1 MSKKRIT
8 KLIVILILMLGFLI
22 IPLKV
27 SGATFKEGFDTGD
40 GYNNGRGVMGIY
52 KAIYNQGYSW
62 LDAPSYYIGGDGD
75 NSDAYWQ
82 GEAGITA
89 AELNAIGLNSS
100 KKIIN
105 SKFGACVGHQSQN
118 PTKNDNRK
126 LVRAININLDNSYG
140 EQYKHGKQNNFSALP
155 LDVLTLAVGAQY
167 ATTNSDGLYKKALIS
182 YWRDNKTKFIIDGTA
197 RNYLSHSSDSG
208 EEADATKI
216 GEIKQRASEIASQKL
231 ETKSTDKD
239 LIYVIYDESS
249 NYTFIGPYKITT
261 TGVNWDTL
269 KAKITTEVGTTYDVA
284 TFTFDKKTI
293 YTLDGKVPNPD
304 PYKSGTISSDTFYIA
319 ISGKIDGAVKTVQL
333 RRIYWSVRAR
343 VVSVLGIAQGGQN
356 FILFEG
362 QPVNGWIYLNLP
374 KPQGIELKIEK
385 RDKDTGTELPG
396 AVFVVQDVNTK
407 EYIANTQGGA
417 VSRVKEPNKD
427 FDNVTKLASGS
438 IFRIDKDGTYRYL
451 EIQQQKIATGSPNSY
466 YEIATPEKPIEVG
479 TIKVENFKVTEATGN
494 ISYEASSN
502 GTRTTVTLKNSKKYF
517 CFQVYKTD
525 TKTEETLH
533 NAKFV
538 VKHVDSGKYVK
549 FDNKSEAQYV
559 DGIKSATQFS
569 IPAGKEYAEVDFLTK
584 EGKYEI
590 YEVRRENDS
599 YLYVSVDK
607 PLLKGRTK
615 DESPAKIGKTYE
627 FHLHN
632 PKIYRNVLIKKL
644 DAEKNTELAN
654 MKLVIYDEI
663 EKKYFVEGTEESGSS
678 LTNDIRKAT
687 CYVTRVGG
695 NSVKNLPLYQD
706 NDPTKE
712 KKKYSIWE
720 VQSDTENGF
729 RYASYDEPVK
739 LPLRLKGVDKQ
750 TYIFTLNETEKNQ
763 TFEVTAVNSR
773 IYKNIKLVKLDKD
786 SGKEIEGVGLVIHD
800 DTNDQYF
807 IQGDKGKASSAT
819 KDIREATLY
828 ITKKGGVNANK
839 LPKGRK
845 YSIWEVKSSPESGYS
860 ETSYDKPLQVRR
872 EIQIPLDSSP
882 ERLEVTITN
891 QKKYRN
897 VKLTKV
903 DKDSGKEI
911 EGVGLVL
918 RDDTTGA
925 YFVQGDIGKD
935 SSTTS
940 DIRKATLYM
949 TKKGGIDVNKLV
961 IGRKYSIW
969 EVISDPEA
977 GYQGTSY
984 DNPLQITDLIRTIKG
999 NQQVERESIDVDRTT
1014 ENEVIKVV
1022 VKNKKKYRNIKV
1034 IKRDTDTNEEIEGFG
1049 LVFFDKTE
1057 GKYFIQGETGKDSEL
1072 TTNIKQATLYM
1083 TKKGGINV
1091 NKLIIGHEYIIYE
1104 VISDPDIG
1112 YEFTG
1117 YGEPYKPLNVK
1128 EFIIERDKENLR
1140 VEITVYNKKVYM
1152 NVNIKK
1158 VDEDQRQKELN
1169 GIGFV
1174 LYDVENQKYVV
1185 SGAPCTFVEG
1195 IKNATIFRTQSGGIK
1210 IKYLAR
1216 HHSYIVYEVDNPI
1229 YGYTDVSLDKPL
1241 KIGEFTLSGNDATLD
1256 YTATNLKITGNLIIE
1271 KKDKDN
1277 DKYILDGIGF
1287 KIKNSD
1293 GKYLI
1298 ALDENKKV
1306 QMKVNGK
1313 IYLGGLLTTTNPN
1326 GATEF
1331 ITDSNSRVEIYNLLM
1346 GTYQVIETS
1355 IGDQFGYD
1363 VDADYVSWES
1373 SDSSGEGLT
1382 ATVVVNRQKSQD
1394 TELETANIENG
1405 KYDKLVVKNRR
1416 KYIKIS
1422 GFAWEDIANSKDNKT
1437 DDVWKEDSE
1446 DKKLKDITVRL
1457 WSSKGIL
1464 LASKETDSDGNY
1476 IFGNYDEDPK
1486 AIKIKINDIIG
1497 GYIEFEYNG
1506 MSYKT
1511 VPINSQFDMKQN
1523 EGNKSVIN
1531 GIDNSA
1537 TDEKQRDAFSS
1548 NYAIISNNKS
1558 HTSNGS
1564 EKYTLKYNYDE
1575 EMHES
1580 ELIYG
1585 KNVKYGYEG
1594 QKYPSAGVDAQYLI
1608 TAVTQTNSGNA
1619 LCTQYNADDIRKNS
1633 VTEIAGVNLGIKL
1646 REQADLAVASDL
1658 NLVDIK
1664 IHKGTETYVNT
1675 YSYAK
1680 RNLDDESDIDNFGMD
1695 VKFGINNNG
1704 ESTYSA
1710 RGLNMYTR
1718 RVYESD
1724 LVYANSDTSKELM
1737 KVYVTYR
1744 IRVKNQ
1750 ASTLNAKVAELV
1762 NYYDSRYTI
1771 EDSWLA
1777 DSKGNKTTN
1786 AIWGASKYGN
1796 IAKMENG
1803 YTATYTNALA
1813 NIELAPNEYQDIYI
1827 KFKLNTDAVRELLN
1841 KQTTL
1846 NNVSEISAFSTLKD
1860 NKIYAAIDKD
1870 SNPGSAEIKLLE
1882 PSTNSTAELHE
1893 NTYQIENK
1901 TLDTS
1906 TFEDDTDYAPA
1917 LILGIEEAEPTR
1929 GLSGIV
1935 FEDANTISDN
1945 EHGDGTETHPKEIR
1959 IGNGIFD
1966 EKDGEKVVKNAKV
1979 ELLNED
1985 GTVAK
1990 LYQLSV
1996 TNGNVTTNIVDAV
2009 VTTGD
2014 KDKNGSN
2021 YKFLGVIPG
2030 KYLIRYT
2037 YDSNTE
2043 IDGKKID
2050 SIEYKS
2056 TIITSDIIKNALST
2070 KQQDSTTFTTSRDGN
2085 LNWILTYD
2093 EKPQNNKEEPKSKS
2107 TDKSGLI
2114 RYSGAIDDLTK
2125 RAKQEEEEGVYYG
2138 NLESVNSKM
2147 TADTAYFNVG
2157 VEYRD
2162 VKDQGKDQGFNEK
2175 VTFTD
2180 YQDEYN
2186 LENGKIVVMT
2196 DDGTIKL
2203 LDTFYAVNPYQDFGL
2218 IERARQAYKVNK
2230 RISYMKLT
2238 LADGHTIINGNPYK
2252 TIPDEE
2258 IYNRWNE
2265 IETSETGDKA
2275 LPYVKAL
2282 PNRVVAEID
2291 NEIIQG
2297 ATLEI
2302 EYTISLKNDS
2312 EKDYEYRTDPRY
2324 YYYGEQIKG
2333 LQEIKTI
2340 VKKIVDY
2347 MEDDMIYD
2355 DKNDALGWTK
2365 VTAEQLS
2372 NYTED
2377 GTTNGKKLISDVVK
2391 KDVETGYVISINS
2404 NIDQIELNSGEVA
2417 SIKIYGSRVL
2427 SSKSN
2432 EKGIDANNHVEIVE
2446 SSRKIKG
2453 VTPGN
2458 YDPKNFNIDED
2469 DNSFTEILI
2478 TPPTGAT
2485 TTNKVFIISMLGVSL
2500 IALAGGI
2507 YFIKK
2512 KVLK

>member
-1 MSKKRIT
+1 MNKKRIT
-8 KLIVILILMLGFLI
+8 KLIVGFILTLAFFA

-27 SGATFKEGFDTGD
+27 SAVTFKVD
-40 GYNNGRGVMGIY
+40 YNIKKGTNGTELFRGRGIFGIY
-52 KAIYNQGYSW
+52 KAIYHSQNTGDSW
-62 LDAPSYYIGGDGD
+62 LNAKSYYIGGDQDNNDSEWKGD
-75 NSDAYWQ
+75 AQD
-82 GEAGITA
+82 ITV
-89 AELNAIGLNSS
+89 AELEGMNVPKSRNLTHAEYAS
-100 KKIIN
+100 
-105 SKFGACVGHQSQN
+105 CVGHQSQTTIDN
-118 PTKNDNRK
+118 NDK
-126 LVRAININLDNSYG
+126 YVRAININLPNCFG
-140 EQYKHGKQNNFSALP
+140 PQYQERVQNGFNASD
-155 LDVLTLAVGAQY
+155 LDVLTLAVAAQK
-167 ATTNSDGLYKKALIS
+167 ATEHAKSEYGKNVPKPYKETLNGFWRTSKQGFLVDSLSQS
-182 YWRDNKTKFIIDGTA
+182 YSG
-197 RNYLSHSSDSG
+197 SSDYDHAAEYGDAKLG
-208 EEADATKI
+208 EAR
-216 GEIKQRASEIASQKL
+216 QRASEIVSQKL

-239 LIYVIYDESS
+239 LIYTEYDENS

-261 TGVNWDTL
+261 AGVNWDTL
-269 KAKITTEVGTTYDVA
+269 KAKITTSAGTTYDNIS
-284 TFTFDKKTI
+284 TFTLDKKTI

-304 PYKSGTISSDTFYIA
+304 PYKSGTISSDSFYIA
-319 ISGKIDGAVKTVQL
+319 VSGKIDGAVKTIQL

-343 VVSVLGIAQGGQN
+343 VVAVFATAATGQN
-356 FILFEG
+356 FIMYEG
-362 QPVNGWIYLNLP
+362 EPINQWIYLDLP
-374 KPQGIELKIEK
+374 APKGVEMTIKKE
-385 RDKDTGTELPG
+385 DAVTGTELPG
-396 AVFVVQDVNTK
+396 AIFVLQDVNTK
-407 EYIANTQGGA
+407 EYIANTTGGSVQR
-417 VSRVKEPNKD
+417 VSTSD
-427 FDNVTKLASGS
+427 STFSNVTKIASGKS
-438 IFRIDKDGTYRYL
+438 IRVDKDGTYKFL
-451 EIQQQKIATGSPNSY
+451 EIQQQKMQSEAVRSW
-466 YEIATPEKPIEVG
+466 YEFATPEKPIEVG
-479 TIKVENFKVTEATGN
+479 TVEIKDFKLANSTGDVTVSSGTN
-494 ISYEASSN
+494 I
-502 GTRTTVTLKNSKKYF
+502 TIKNTKKYF
-517 CFQVYKTD
+517 HFNVYKTD
-525 TKTEETLH
+525 KSTGKTLY
-533 NAKFV
+533 NVKFV
-538 VKHVDSGKYVK
+538 VKDKNTGEYVK

-559 DGIKSATQFS
+559 KDINSATQFS
-569 IPAGKEYAEVDFLTK
+569 IPQNKDHAEVNFLSK
-584 EGKYEI
+584 AGDYEI
-590 YEVRRENDS
+590 YEVKREGSS
-599 YLYVSVDK
+599 YEYASLDK
-607 PLLKGRTK
+607 PILVATQSNGKRGLLA
-615 DESPAKIGKTYE
+615 DIKIENT
-627 FHLHN
+627 
-632 PKIYRNVLIKKL
+632 KIYRKVNIIKIEA
-644 DAEKNTELAN
+644 DQNTEVAN
-654 MKLVIYDEI
+654 MKLVIYDENEKGYFI
-663 EKKYFVEGTEESGSS
+663 EGDMASGPSITQDIKKAS
-678 LTNDIRKAT
+678 
-687 CYVTRVGG
+687 CYVTKKGG
-695 NSVKNLPLYQD
+695 ISVTNL
-706 NDPTKE
+706 KIGH
-712 KKKYSIWE
+712 KYSIYE
-720 VQSDTENGF
+720 VKSDPENGF
-729 RYASYDEPVK
+729 EYADYEKTLK
-739 LPLRLKGVDKQ
+739 LPLNITGGSQNV
-750 TYIFTLNETEKNQ
+750 YSFTLNETTDNKEL
-763 TFEVTAVNSR
+763 EVKAINKR
-773 IYKNIKLVKLDKD
+773 IYKNIKLIKKDTD
-786 SGKEIEGVGLVIHD
+786 SGKELEGVGLVLYD
-800 DTNDQYF
+800 NTQKQYF
-807 IQGDKGKASSAT
+807 VQGDTGKASSLT
-819 KDIREATLY
+819 NDIKKATLY
-828 ITKKGGVNANK
+828 TTKKGGVDVNK
-839 LPKGRK
+839 LLKGNQ
-845 YSIWEVKSSPESGYS
+845 YIIYEVKSNPENGYKYASYENPIQVTTINIAKNADPSRMEVTIQNQKIYRNAKITKIDTDSREEISGIGLVIYDS
-860 ETSYDKPLQVRR
+860 TARAYFVQGDTGKDSSTVSDINKATLYMTKKGGVDVNKLVIGHKYIAYEVISDPEAGYQETSKDKPLKVKEFTVTRTT
-872 EIQIPLDSSP
+872 ENEVIQI
-882 ERLEVTITN
+882 TIEN

-897 VKLTKV
+897 IKIIKRDT
-903 DKDSGKEI
+903 DTNEEI
-911 EGVGLVL
+911 AGFGLVL
-918 RDDTTGA
+918 YDKTESK
-925 YFVQGDIGKD
+925 YFVQGATGKD
-935 SSTTS
+935 SELTT

-949 TKKGGIDVNKLV
+949 TKKGGV
-961 IGRKYSIW
+961 
-969 EVISDPEA
+969 EA
-977 GYQGTSY
+977 
-984 DNPLQITDLIRTIKG
+984 
-999 NQQVERESIDVDRTT
+999 
-1014 ENEVIKVV
+1014 
-1022 VKNKKKYRNIKV
+1022 
-1034 IKRDTDTNEEIEGFG
+1034 
-1049 LVFFDKTE
+1049 
-1057 GKYFIQGETGKDSEL
+1057 
-1072 TTNIKQATLYM
+1072 
-1083 TKKGGINV
+1083 
-1091 NKLIIGHEYIIYE
+1091 NKLIIGHQYIVYE

-1128 EFIIERDKENLR
+1128 EFKVERDKQNAR
-1140 VEITVYNKKVYM
+1140 VEITVMNKKVYM
-1152 NVNIKK
+1152 NANIKK

-1174 LYDVENQKYVV
+1174 LYDVENKKYVV
-1185 SGAPCTFVEG
+1185 SGAPCTFVDN
-1195 IKNATIFRTQSGGIK
+1195 IKNATIFKTQSGGIET
-1210 IKYLAR
+1210 KYLAR
-1216 HHSYIVYEVDNPI
+1216 HHSYIVYEVENSI
-1229 YGYTDVSLDKPL
+1229 YGYTDVSIDKPL

-1277 DKYILDGIGF
+1277 DKMTFEGVGF
-1287 KIKNSD
+1287 KLKNSD
-1293 GKYLI
+1293 GKYII
-1298 ALDENKKV
+1298 ALDENQKV
-1306 QMKVNGK
+1306 QTKVNGK
-1313 IYLGGLLTTTNPN
+1313 IYLGKMLTTTNPN

-1394 TELETANIENG
+1394 TELNTANIQNG

-1437 DDVWKEDSE
+1437 DDVWKENSE

-1537 TDEKQRDAFSS
+1537 TDKKQRDAFSS

-1658 NLVDIK
+1658 NSVDIK
-1664 IHKGTETYVNT
+1664 INKGTETYVNT

-1870 SNPGSAEIKLLE
+1870 SNPGSAEIARLNE
-1882 PSTNSTAELHE
+1882 PEKPEITTAKLHE
-1893 NTYQIENK
+1893 HTYQIENK

-1945 EHGDGTETHPKEIR
+1945 EHGDGTETHPTEER
-1959 IGNGIFD
+1959 IGDGIY
-1966 EKDGEKVVKNAKV
+1966 KQGEKGVENVKV
-1979 ELLNED
+1979 ELLNDDENK
-1985 GTVAK
+1985 TQAK
-1990 LYQLSV
+1990 LYQ
-1996 TNGNVTTNIVDAV
+1996 IVV
-2009 VTTGD
+2009 
-2014 KDKNGSN
+2014 KNGAVTIESIPAEVETN
-2021 YKFLGVIPG
+2021 SSGEYNFLGVLPG
-2030 KYLIRYT
+2030 RYLIRYT
-2037 YDSNTE
+2037 YNNETK
-2043 IDGKKID
+2043 IDGKNID
-2050 SIEYKS
+2050 VSEYKS
-2056 TIITSDIIKNALST
+2056 TIITSNAM
-2070 KQQDSTTFTTSRDGN
+2070 KQALNLKKEIDSNKDERRGD
-2085 LNWILTYD
+2085 LNWILKYSDKNGQT
-2093 EKPQNNKEEPKSKS
+2093 KSKNK
-2107 TDKSGLI
+2107 DKSDLI
-2114 RYSGAIDDLTK
+2114 RYSDAVDDLSK
-2125 RAKQEEEEGVYYG
+2125 REDEEANGIYFG
-2138 NLESVNSKM
+2138 NINKTNRDM
-2147 TADTAYFNVG
+2147 IADTAYFDIG
-2157 VEYRD
+2157 VEYTD
-2162 VKDQGKDQGFNEK
+2162 VQDKGFNER

-2180 YQDEYN
+2180 YKDEYN
-2186 LENGKIVVMT
+2186 LENGKIVVI
-2196 DDGTIKL
+2196 DNNGKIKL
-2203 LDTFYAVNPYQDFGL
+2203 SDTFYAVNPYQDFGI
-2218 IERARQAYKVNK
+2218 IERPRQSYQINK

-2238 LADGHTIINGNPYK
+2238 LSDGRIIINGNPYQQ
-2252 TIPDEE
+2252 IPD
-2258 IYNRWNE
+2258 NE
-2265 IETSETGDKA
+2265 VFEKWKELEFSAKGDSA
-2275 LPYVKAL
+2275 LPYTQAL
-2282 PNRVVAEID
+2282 PSQVVVEID

-2297 ATLEI
+2297 AKLEL
-2302 EYTISLKNDS
+2302 EYTISLKNES
-2312 EKDYEYRTDPRY
+2312 EKDYEYRTNPSY
-2324 YYYGEQIKG
+2324 YYYGTITPE
-2333 LQEIKTI
+2333 LQEIKTV

-2347 MEDDMIYD
+2347 MDDDLIYD
-2355 DKNDALGWTK
+2355 EANNSNLGWEIVYADELFDYRK
-2365 VTAEQLS
+2365 EGLIDGKGKQLV
-2372 NYTED
+2372 
-2377 GTTNGKKLISDVVK
+2377 SDDFK
-2391 KDVETGYVISINS
+2391 ENIEKGYVISINTKVGDM
-2404 NIDQIELNSGEVA
+2404 NLNAGEVA
-2417 SIKIYGSRVL
+2417 SIKLYGSKLL
-2427 SSKSN
+2427 SSTSK
-2432 EKGIDANNHVEIVE
+2432 EKGIGANNHVEIVE
-2446 SSRKIKG
+2446 TNRKLVG

-2458 YDPKNFNIDED
+2458 YNPVKPKISETD
-2469 DNSFTEILI
+2469 DNYTSISV
-2478 TPPTGAT
+2478 TPPTGQT
-2485 TTNKVFIISMLGVSL
+2485 DNITIIISILGASL
-2500 IALAGGI
+2500 MVLSGGV
-2507 YFIKK
+2507 YLIKK
-2512 KVLK
+2512 KILK

>member
-1 MSKKRIT
+1 
-8 KLIVILILMLGFLI
+8 
-22 IPLKV
+22 
-27 SGATFKEGFDTGD
+27 
-40 GYNNGRGVMGIY
+40 
-52 KAIYNQGYSW
+52 
-62 LDAPSYYIGGDGD
+62 
-75 NSDAYWQ
+75 
-82 GEAGITA
+82 
-89 AELNAIGLNSS
+89 
-100 KKIIN
+100 
-105 SKFGACVGHQSQN
+105 
-118 PTKNDNRK
+118 
-126 LVRAININLDNSYG
+126 
-140 EQYKHGKQNNFSALP
+140 
-155 LDVLTLAVGAQY
+155 
-167 ATTNSDGLYKKALIS
+167 
-182 YWRDNKTKFIIDGTA
+182 
-197 RNYLSHSSDSG
+197 
-208 EEADATKI
+208 
-216 GEIKQRASEIASQKL
+216 
-231 ETKSTDKD
+231 
-239 LIYVIYDESS
+239 
-249 NYTFIGPYKITT
+249 
-261 TGVNWDTL
+261 
-269 KAKITTEVGTTYDVA
+269 
-284 TFTFDKKTI
+284 
-293 YTLDGKVPNPD
+293 
-304 PYKSGTISSDTFYIA
+304 
-319 ISGKIDGAVKTVQL
+319 
-333 RRIYWSVRAR
+333 
-343 VVSVLGIAQGGQN
+343 
-356 FILFEG
+356 
-362 QPVNGWIYLNLP
+362 
-374 KPQGIELKIEK
+374 
-385 RDKDTGTELPG
+385 
-396 AVFVVQDVNTK
+396 
-407 EYIANTQGGA
+407 
-417 VSRVKEPNKD
+417 
-427 FDNVTKLASGS
+427 
-438 IFRIDKDGTYRYL
+438 
-451 EIQQQKIATGSPNSY
+451 
-466 YEIATPEKPIEVG
+466 
-479 TIKVENFKVTEATGN
+479 
-494 ISYEASSN
+494 
-502 GTRTTVTLKNSKKYF
+502 
-517 CFQVYKTD
+517 
-525 TKTEETLH
+525 
-533 NAKFV
+533 
-538 VKHVDSGKYVK
+538 
-549 FDNKSEAQYV
+549 
-559 DGIKSATQFS
+559 
-569 IPAGKEYAEVDFLTK
+569 
-584 EGKYEI
+584 
-590 YEVRRENDS
+590 
-599 YLYVSVDK
+599 
-607 PLLKGRTK
+607 
-615 DESPAKIGKTYE
+615 
-627 FHLHN
+627 
-632 PKIYRNVLIKKL
+632 
-644 DAEKNTELAN
+644 
-654 MKLVIYDEI
+654 
-663 EKKYFVEGTEESGSS
+663 
-678 LTNDIRKAT
+678 
-687 CYVTRVGG
+687 
-695 NSVKNLPLYQD
+695 
-706 NDPTKE
+706 
-712 KKKYSIWE
+712 
-720 VQSDTENGF
+720 
-729 RYASYDEPVK
+729 
-739 LPLRLKGVDKQ
+739 
-750 TYIFTLNETEKNQ
+750 
-763 TFEVTAVNSR
+763 
-773 IYKNIKLVKLDKD
+773 
-786 SGKEIEGVGLVIHD
+786 
-800 DTNDQYF
+800 
-807 IQGDKGKASSAT
+807 
-819 KDIREATLY
+819 
-828 ITKKGGVNANK
+828 
-839 LPKGRK
+839 
-845 YSIWEVKSSPESGYS
+845 
-860 ETSYDKPLQVRR
+860 
-872 EIQIPLDSSP
+872 
-882 ERLEVTITN
+882 
-891 QKKYRN
+891 
-897 VKLTKV
+897 
-903 DKDSGKEI
+903 
-911 EGVGLVL
+911 
-918 RDDTTGA
+918 
-925 YFVQGDIGKD
+925 
-935 SSTTS
+935 
-940 DIRKATLYM
+940 
-949 TKKGGIDVNKLV
+949 
-961 IGRKYSIW
+961 
-969 EVISDPEA
+969 
-977 GYQGTSY
+977 
-984 DNPLQITDLIRTIKG
+984 
-999 NQQVERESIDVDRTT
+999 
-1014 ENEVIKVV
+1014 
-1022 VKNKKKYRNIKV
+1022 
-1034 IKRDTDTNEEIEGFG
+1034 
-1049 LVFFDKTE
+1049 
-1057 GKYFIQGETGKDSEL
+1057 
-1072 TTNIKQATLYM
+1072 
-1083 TKKGGINV
+1083 
-1091 NKLIIGHEYIIYE
+1091 
-1104 VISDPDIG
+1104 
-1112 YEFTG
+1112 
-1117 YGEPYKPLNVK
+1117 
-1128 EFIIERDKENLR
+1128 
-1140 VEITVYNKKVYM
+1140 
-1152 NVNIKK
+1152 
-1158 VDEDQRQKELN
+1158 
-1169 GIGFV
+1169 
-1174 LYDVENQKYVV
+1174 
-1185 SGAPCTFVEG
+1185 
-1195 IKNATIFRTQSGGIK
+1195 
-1210 IKYLAR
+1210 
-1216 HHSYIVYEVDNPI
+1216 
-1229 YGYTDVSLDKPL
+1229 
-1241 KIGEFTLSGNDATLD
+1241 
-1256 YTATNLKITGNLIIE
+1256 
-1271 KKDKDN
+1271 
-1277 DKYILDGIGF
+1277 
-1287 KIKNSD
+1287 
-1293 GKYLI
+1293 
-1298 ALDENKKV
+1298 
-1306 QMKVNGK
+1306 
-1313 IYLGGLLTTTNPN
+1313 
-1326 GATEF
+1326 
-1331 ITDSNSRVEIYNLLM
+1331 
-1346 GTYQVIETS
+1346 
-1355 IGDQFGYD
+1355 
-1363 VDADYVSWES
+1363 
-1373 SDSSGEGLT
+1373 
-1382 ATVVVNRQKSQD
+1382 
-1394 TELETANIENG
+1394 
-1405 KYDKLVVKNRR
+1405 
-1416 KYIKIS
+1416 
-1422 GFAWEDIANSKDNKT
+1422 
-1437 DDVWKEDSE
+1437 
-1446 DKKLKDITVRL
+1446 
-1457 WSSKGIL
+1457 
-1464 LASKETDSDGNY
+1464 
-1476 IFGNYDEDPK
+1476 
-1486 AIKIKINDIIG
+1486 
-1497 GYIEFEYNG
+1497 
-1506 MSYKT
+1506 
-1511 VPINSQFDMKQN
+1511 
-1523 EGNKSVIN
+1523 
-1531 GIDNSA
+1531 
-1537 TDEKQRDAFSS
+1537 
-1548 NYAIISNNKS
+1548 
-1558 HTSNGS
+1558 
-1564 EKYTLKYNYDE
+1564 
-1575 EMHES
+1575 
-1580 ELIYG
+1580 
-1585 KNVKYGYEG
+1585 
-1594 QKYPSAGVDAQYLI
+1594 
-1608 TAVTQTNSGNA
+1608 
-1619 LCTQYNADDIRKNS
+1619 
-1633 VTEIAGVNLGIKL
+1633 
-1646 REQADLAVASDL
+1646 
-1658 NLVDIK
+1658 
-1664 IHKGTETYVNT
+1664 
-1675 YSYAK
+1675 
-1680 RNLDDESDIDNFGMD
+1680 MD

-1846 NNVSEISAFSTLKD
+1846 NNGSEISAFSTLKD

-2125 RAKQEEEEGVYYG
+2125 RAKQEEEGVYYG

-2478 TPPTGAT
+2478 SPPTGAT